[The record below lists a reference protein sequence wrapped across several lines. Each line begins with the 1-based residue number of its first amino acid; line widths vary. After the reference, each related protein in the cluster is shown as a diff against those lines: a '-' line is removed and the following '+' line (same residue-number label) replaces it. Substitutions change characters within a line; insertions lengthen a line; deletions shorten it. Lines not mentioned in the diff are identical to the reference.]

1 MSSKVYSEIK
11 RIPDGLATGGLT
23 EGCLV
28 LEGGAFRGVYSEGV
42 MDLLMQKGINFQCV
56 IGVSA
61 GAMSGT
67 CYMSGQIGRAARIN
81 LGQRHNPDYVGAKA
95 ALKSRSIIRLDYPL
109 RDYDKVEPL
118 RMDKL
123 LSDDRRFVAVAT
135 NLNTGAPA
143 YLEKDNCSDIITA
156 VKASASMPVVS
167 PIVYLDGEPYLDGG
181 CSAKIPYQ
189 WALHE
194 GYKKV
199 VIVRTRERG
208 YRKKVRRDRIADG
221 LYSKYPN
228 FVESLD
234 NCDAAYN
241 KLCDDIEEQE
251 KLGRVFTIY
260 PSETVTV
267 KRVEPDVEK
276 LGHLYWL
283 GYYDML
289 NKLKELKEYLEK

>member
-11 RIPDGLATGGLT
+11 RIPDGMATGKLT

-28 LEGGAFRGVYSEGV
+28 LEGGAFRGVYSQGV
-42 MDLLMQKGINFQCV
+42 TDLLMQKDINLQCV

-61 GAMSGT
+61 GAMSGAG
-67 CYMSGQIGRAARIN
+67 YVAGQIGRSARITI
-81 LGQRHNPDYVGAKA
+81 GQRHNPDYVGLKA
-95 ALKSRSIIRLDYPL
+95 TLKSRSLIRLDYL
-109 RDYDKVEPL
+109 LKDYNKIEPL
-118 RMDKL
+118 RMDRL
-123 LSDDRRFVAVAT
+123 QSDDRRFVVVAT
-135 NLNTGAPA
+135 NLNTGTAA
-143 YLEKDNCSDIITA
+143 YFEKDNCSDIITA
-156 VKASASMPVVS
+156 IKASASMPVIS
-167 PIVYLDGEPYLDGG
+167 PIVRLDGEPYLDGG

-208 YRKKVRRDRIADG
+208 YRKKVKKDRLAAG
-221 LYSKYPN
+221 MYSKYPN
-228 FVESLD
+228 FVEALEK
-234 NCDAAYN
+234 CDAAYN

-260 PSETVTV
+260 PSEHVTV

>member
-11 RIPDGLATGGLT
+11 RIPDGIASGKLT

-28 LEGGAFRGVYSEGV
+28 LEGGAFRGVYSQGV
-42 MDLLMQKGINFQCV
+42 MDLLMQKDINLQCV

-61 GAMSGT
+61 GAMSGA
-67 CYMSGQIGRAARIN
+67 CYVTGQIGRAARIN

-95 ALKSRSIIRLDYPL
+95 VLKSRSIIRLDYPL
-109 RDYDKVEPL
+109 KDYDKIEPL

-123 LSDDRRFVAVAT
+123 LSDERRFVAVAT
-135 NLNTGAPA
+135 NLNTGEPA
-143 YLEKDNCSDIITA
+143 YLEKNNCSDIITA
-156 VKASASMPVVS
+156 IKASASMPVVS
-167 PIVYLDGEPYLDGG
+167 PIVRLDGEPYLDGG

-194 GYKKV
+194 GYKKI

-208 YRKKVRRDRIADG
+208 YRKKVKKDRLAASM
-221 LYSKYPN
+221 YSRYPN
-228 FVESLD
+228 FVEALK
-234 NCDAAYN
+234 NCDIAYN

-251 KLGRVFTIY
+251 KLGRVFTVY
-260 PSETVTV
+260 PSEPVTV

-289 NKLKELKEYLEK
+289 NKLKELKGYLEK